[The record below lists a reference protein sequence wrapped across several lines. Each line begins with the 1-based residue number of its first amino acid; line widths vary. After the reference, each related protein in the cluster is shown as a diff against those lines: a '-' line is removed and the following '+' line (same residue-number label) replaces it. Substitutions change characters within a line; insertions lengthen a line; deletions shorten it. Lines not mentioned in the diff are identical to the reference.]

1 MMNEP
6 RPLGLYLHIP
16 FCKQKCAYCDF
27 YSLCDLSLV
36 ENYLAA
42 LCTEI
47 RLSGDLYHD
56 RIVDTVYVG
65 GGTPSLLS
73 TDQLARLFSALR
85 ASFILSPKAEITL
98 EANPATLGEEKC
110 RALACAG
117 VNRLSLGMQSA
128 DDRELQTLSRLHS
141 FASFLESYRLAS
153 RFFTNISL
161 DLIYGLPD
169 SDEERFLFSL
179 DRAISLAPQH
189 ISLYALKIEEG
200 TPFAARRA
208 ELALPSDDIV
218 ADMYLA
224 AVRRLAEAGYRQ
236 YEISNFARP
245 GFVSRH
251 NSRYWKREDYLGL
264 GPAAHS
270 FVDGLRYAHAKD
282 LAGYLVALREGR
294 LPPKVEAYRPDEKE
308 NINEEIML
316 RLRLVEG
323 LSPAYLKEK
332 TGYDILK
339 AKGDEIALFCR
350 GGFMKQEN
358 GRLCFT
364 PKGFLVSNTILSEL
378 ML

>member
-1 MMNEP
+1 MNEP

-27 YSLCDLSLV
+27 YSICDLSV
-36 ENYLAA
+36 IESYLAA

-47 RLSGDLYHD
+47 RLSGALYHD
-56 RIVDTVYVG
+56 RMVDTVYVG

-73 TDQLARLFSALR
+73 ADQLARLFSALR
-85 ASFILSPKAEITL
+85 ASFVLAPDAEITL
-98 EANPATLGEEKC
+98 EANPATLDEDKC
-110 RALACAG
+110 RALFRAG

-128 DDRELQTLSRLHS
+128 DDRELQTLSRLHT
-141 FASFLESYRLAS
+141 FAAFLESYRLAS
-153 RFFTNISL
+153 SFFSNISL

-169 SDEERFLFSL
+169 SDEEKFLHSL
-179 DRAISLAPQH
+179 DRALSLAPQH

-208 ELALPSDDIV
+208 QLALPSDDTV

-224 AVRRLAEAGYRQ
+224 AVRRLSEAGYEQ

-245 GFVSRH
+245 GFASRH

-282 LAGYLVALREGR
+282 LAGYLASLQKGN
-294 LPPKVEAYRPDEKE
+294 LPPHVEEYRPDEKE
-308 NINEEIML
+308 GINEEIML
-316 RLRLVEG
+316 SLRLVEG
-323 LSPAYLKEK
+323 LSLAYLKEK
-332 TGYDILK
+332 MGYDILK
-339 AKGDEIALFCR
+339 AKGDKIALFCR

-358 GRLCFT
+358 GRLFFT

>member
-1 MMNEP
+1 MNES

-36 ENYLAA
+36 ESYLAA

-47 RLSGDLYHD
+47 HLSGALYRD

-73 TDQLARLFSALR
+73 ADQLVRLFSALR
-85 ASFILSPKAEITL
+85 ASFVLTPEAEITL
-98 EANPATLGEEKC
+98 EANPATLDEEKC

-141 FASFLESYRLAS
+141 FASFLESYRL
-153 RFFTNISL
+153 
-161 DLIYGLPD
+161 PD
-169 SDEERFLFSL
+169 SDEERFLHSL

-208 ELALPSDDIV
+208 QLALPSDDIV

-224 AVRRLAEAGYRQ
+224 AVRRLAEAGYEQ

-245 GFVSRH
+245 GFASRH

-270 FVDGLRYAHAKD
+270 FVDGLRYAHARD
-282 LAGYLVALREGR
+282 LAGYLASLQKES
-294 LPPKVEAYRPDEKE
+294 LPPHVEEYRPDEQE
-308 NINEEIML
+308 SINEEIML
-316 RLRLVEG
+316 RLRLAEG
-323 LSPAYLKEK
+323 ISPAYLKEK